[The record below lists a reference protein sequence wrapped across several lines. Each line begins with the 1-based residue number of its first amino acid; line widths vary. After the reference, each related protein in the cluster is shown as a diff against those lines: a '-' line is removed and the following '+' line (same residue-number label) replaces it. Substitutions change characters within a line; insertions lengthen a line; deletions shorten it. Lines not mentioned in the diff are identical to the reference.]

1 MTHFICIREINYK
14 KGLVMNMNVREILE
28 NITKEHAS
36 DIFVVAG
43 RPLTYKVSGKMHTYQ
58 EERMKPDMCRDFVTA
73 IYELADHRDISQFE
87 TTGDDDF
94 SFAIVGVSR
103 FRVSTYKQRGSYSAV
118 IRIITFTLPQPSELM
133 IPDAVM
139 ELANTNKG
147 MVLVTGP
154 AGGGKSTTLA
164 CLIDKINTEQEAHII
179 TLEDPLEYLH
189 THKKSI
195 VSQREIC
202 TDTENYLTALRASL
216 RQSPDVILLGEMRDY
231 ETINTAMT
239 AAETGHLVLATL
251 HTQDAASTVN
261 RIIDVFP
268 EHQQQQIRIQ
278 LAGNLQGIVAQ
289 QLLMNREQTG
299 RLAAFEILVA
309 TPALRNLI
317 REGKTHQIPSYIQT
331 GSKFGM
337 ICMDA
342 YLAQLVRQNKIDRS
356 IAEERCYDPLSLE
369 RYMHGL

>member
-1 MTHFICIREINYK
+1 
-14 KGLVMNMNVREILE
+14 MNMNVREILE

-195 VSQREIC
+195 VSQREINV
-202 TDTENYLTALRASL
+202 DTENYVTALRASL

-231 ETINTAMT
+231 ETIQTAMT
-239 AAETGHLVLATL
+239 AAETGHLILSSL
-251 HTQDAASTVN
+251 HTTGAANTIG
-261 RIIDVFP
+261 RIVDVFEP
-268 EHQQQQIRIQ
+268 AQQRQISIQ
-278 LAGNLQGIVAQ
+278 LSMVLQAVISQ
-289 QLLMNREQTG
+289 QLIPDINGHTIPVFEVM
-299 RLAAFEILVA
+299 RLN
-309 TPALRNLI
+309 PAIRNMI
-317 REGKTHQIPSYIQT
+317 RDNKVHQIDGVIAS
-331 GSKFGM
+331 SAHEHM
-337 ICMDA
+337 RSMDQSLLEL
-342 YLAQLVRQNKIDRS
+342 YKQNKITKETALKFASNADMLKRK
-356 IAEERCYDPLSLE
+356 L
-369 RYMHGL
+369 

>member
-1 MTHFICIREINYK
+1 
-14 KGLVMNMNVREILE
+14 
-28 NITKEHAS
+28 
-36 DIFVVAG
+36 
-43 RPLTYKVSGKMHTYQ
+43 
-58 EERMKPDMCRDFVTA
+58 MKPDMCRDFVTA

-239 AAETGHLVLATL
+239 AAETGHLIFSTL
-251 HTQDAASTVN
+251 HTIGALTKGSAQSCEIIFSVAAHHRGCQYHRPDHRCISSCSAASGSGTALYGITRS
-261 RIIDVFP
+261 RI
-268 EHQQQQIRIQ
+268 
-278 LAGNLQGIVAQ
+278 
-289 QLLMNREQTG
+289 
-299 RLAAFEILVA
+299 
-309 TPALRNLI
+309 PASAPDHGWKN
-317 REGKTHQIPSYIQT
+317 
-331 GSKFGM
+331 GSGF
-337 ICMDA
+337 
-342 YLAQLVRQNKIDRS
+342 
-356 IAEERCYDPLSLE
+356 
-369 RYMHGL
+369 

>member
-1 MTHFICIREINYK
+1 
-14 KGLVMNMNVREILE
+14 MNMNVREILE

-103 FRVSTYKQRGSYSAV
+103 F
-118 IRIITFTLPQPSELM
+118 
-133 IPDAVM
+133 PDAVM

-239 AAETGHLVLATL
+239 AAETGHLIFSTL
-251 HTQDAASTVN
+251 HTIGAANTID
-261 RIIDVFP
+261 RIIDAFP
-268 EHQQQQIRIQ
+268 
-278 LAGNLQGIVAQ
+278 AAQ
-289 QLLMNREQTG
+289 QHQVAVQLSMVLHAVISQRLLPTTDGKMVP
-299 RLAAFEILVA
+299 AFEIMVL
-309 TPALRNLI
+309 TPAIRNII
-317 REGKTHQIPSYIQT
+317 REGKTHQID
-331 GSKFGM
+331 GM
-337 ICMDA
+337 IYTSTNENMLAMDTSIFRLYQKGIVDKKTA
-342 YLAQLVRQNKIDRS
+342 LANASNPEMMSKKIGA
-356 IAEERCYDPLSLE
+356 I
-369 RYMHGL
+369 